1 MLSGYQG
8 GEDVGAVI
16 LDAVALVKSRNPAA
30 VYCCDPVMGDV
41 GRGFFVRPGIPE
53 LMRDTVV
60 PAAQIITPNQFELE
74 FLTGR
79 STSTVAEVLDAA
91 DAARALGPGTV
102 LVTSVVHDAAADG
115 TIDMIAVTGEG
126 AWSVTTQLLP
136 RTFTGAGDLT
146 AATFLANLLS
156 SGSVSQA
163 VGRTAAVVYGVLK
176 ATVDSGLSELQ
187 LVAAQDEIASPTNT
201 FEVVRL
207 R

>member
-1 MLSGYQG
+1 
-8 GEDVGAVI
+8 
-16 LDAVALVKSRNPAA
+16 
-30 VYCCDPVMGDV
+30 
-41 GRGFFVRPGIPE
+41 
-53 LMRDTVV
+53 
-60 PAAQIITPNQFELE
+60 
-74 FLTGR
+74 
-79 STSTVAEVLDAA
+79 
-91 DAARALGPGTV
+91 
-102 LVTSVVHDAAADG
+102 
-115 TIDMIAVTGEG
+115 MIAVTGEG
-126 AWSVTTQLLP
+126 AWSVTTPLLP